1 MENLQTI
8 AIEDL
13 VESPYQGRLVR
24 KLTKTGKSDDPAMQA
39 LMASLK
45 SKDLMTPIIVRQQ
58 GDKFEI
64 VDGHRRVEAYRRL
77 KKVDIEAIVKEYDD
91 KDAQVFSIVG
101 NLMRQN
107 LNLIE
112 KALAFKKILDAEG
125 FRQKELSKAIGKH
138 ETFVSDI
145 LNTLEMDQR
154 IIDDLITNKTTEDV
168 RLLRAIRRVD
178 TAKKNKSDKQYK
190 LYQRY
195 KDEHLTRTAILR
207 IVKEAKVSTQPFL
220 IESSSKSFSIH
231 LAHKLDPDKK
241 EKLVQYLNGKISE
254 WMVPETIA
262 KEVNKK

>member
-1 MENLQTI
+1 MEQLQTI
-8 AIEDL
+8 AIESL

-24 KLTKTGKSDDPAMQA
+24 KLTKRGKSDDPAMQA
-39 LMASLK
+39 LMNSIT
-45 SKDLMTPIIVRQQ
+45 SKGLMTPIIVRQQ
-58 GDKFEI
+58 GEKFEI

-77 KKVDIEAIVKEYDD
+77 KKVEIEAIVKEYED

-112 KALAFKKILDAEG
+112 KVLAFKKILDAEG

-154 IIDDLITNKTTEDV
+154 IIDDLIANKTTEDV
-168 RLLRAIRRVD
+168 RLLRAIRRIEK
-178 TAKKNKSDKQYK
+178 AKKNKSDKQWE

-207 IVKEAKVSTQPFL
+207 IVKESKVSTQAFK
-220 IESSSKSFSIH
+220 IEGSSKSFSIH
-231 LAHKLDPDKK
+231 LGKKLTPDRKDK
-241 EKLVQYLNGKISE
+241 FEHYLKDKIAE
-254 WMVPETIA
+254 WMAAETT
-262 KEVNKK
+262 E